1 MIKKN
6 ELVTDKEKPELQAI
20 TVALTQMLEVAQNEN
35 EIKRGD
41 QEVRREEITS
51 NERIAL
57 ASIEAQREYHK
68 ENFSRFNAHLVH
80 RYWFVGTV
88 LVCALIFASFAI
100 WAGAKDLVADL
111 AKLVAGVGVGAF
123 GGFHYGK
130 NKSKQNNDD

>member
-1 MIKKN
+1 MNKKN
-6 ELVTDKEKPELQAI
+6 ELVTDNEKPELKAI

-68 ENFSRFNAHLVH
+68 ENFSRFNAHLIH
-80 RYWFVGTV
+80 RYWFVGMV
-88 LVCALIFASFAI
+88 LVCVLTFFGFAI
-100 WAGAKDLVADL
+100 WAGAKDLVEDL
-111 AKLVAGVGVGAF
+111 AKLIAGVGVGAF

-130 NKSKQNNDD
+130 NKGKQNNDD